1 VLGALLIGG
10 TLPSIAAPPLV
21 KGEAAIA
28 VENGFARLVFTFAD
42 DVEPEAKIAN
52 NIILITF
59 KRPVDVSIAKLD
71 VNSGGVISAAR
82 RDPDGKAIRIALGR
96 RATMNA
102 MSVAEKLFI
111 DLLPDTWTGLPPG
124 LPREVIEELAKRA
137 REAEKKQRQQRALAQ
152 QTQMPSIR
160 VRVASQP
167 TFTRY
172 VFDLPELIAVAASS
186 TKDKLTLTFDAVL
199 KFDLADAQATLPRAV
214 GAIDSALDREAV
226 LVRFTFADKVD
237 VRTFREGLS
246 YIVDVTPM
254 EGRSERQEGA
264 VRGDDLPAV
273 AAELAARAKAPAG
286 VEPPQTVPA
295 RSPVATAPVA
305 SPAAAGEPPRVP
317 RPVEAPQ
324 AAAPGQNG
332 PAPDARSLEHDPA
345 RNAAAES
352 APKEANKETIK
363 DVIKETIKEVIK
375 AIEGTPKETIKPRA
389 AHDSPDRD
397 TISERPPAVV
407 APPRPTTAA
416 PVAVEPAPPRADR
429 AARVVTVSL
438 KRHNDNLHLQFPF
451 MSTTP
456 AAIFWRGDTLWL
468 VFDTDATI
476 ALGKLQGEAK
486 GGIRG
491 ATVVRRE
498 DLAVV
503 RLKLDRPRL
512 VSAAADGPAWT
523 VAIGEV
529 IEQTRAAA
537 ISRNIIGA
545 ARSNVVISFEE
556 ARKLHYL
563 RDPEAGDALMV
574 VTALGPPRGL
584 VKAQDFVEFRALVS
598 THGVV
603 LQPLADDLFAEFA
616 PDKIVISRPS
626 GLILSPVTEGG
637 GRSGAAV
644 YQPHVLDARVWK
656 SDRQADFRERN
667 AQLIRAAAEATEAK
681 RPIARANLARFY
693 LARDM
698 GVEAKGVL
706 ERGIVRQPA
715 DR

>member
-1 VLGALLIGG
+1 
-10 TLPSIAAPPLV
+10 
-21 KGEAAIA
+21 
-28 VENGFARLVFTFAD
+28 
-42 DVEPEAKIAN
+42 
-52 NIILITF
+52 
-59 KRPVDVSIAKLD
+59 
-71 VNSGGVISAAR
+71 
-82 RDPDGKAIRIALGR
+82 
-96 RATMNA
+96 MNA

-124 LPREVIEELAKRA
+124 LPKEVIEDLAKRA
-137 REAEKKQRQQRALAQ
+137 REAEKKQRQQRALSQ
-152 QTQMPSIR
+152 QTTMPSIR

-172 VFDLPELIAVAASS
+172 VFDLPELTAVAANS

-199 KFDLADAQATLPRAV
+199 KFDLADAQAMRPPV
-214 GAIDSALDREAV
+214 VSGIESGLDREAV
-226 LVRFTFADKVD
+226 VVQFTFAGKVD

-246 YIVDVTPM
+246 YIVDVMPM
-254 EGRSERQEGA
+254 EGRSERGEGGA
-264 VRGDDLPAV
+264 RGDELAAV
-273 AAELAARAKAPAG
+273 AAELAARAKAA
-286 VEPPQTVPA
+286 PQTVPA
-295 RSPVATAPVA
+295 RTPVSAAPRETSPA
-305 SPAAAGEPPRVP
+305 SPPSKSSRWWRTLRAKILSRDGASPEHAPPRQTSEEGTP
-317 RPVEAPQ
+317 K
-324 AAAPGQNG
+324 G
-332 PAPDARSLEHDPA
+332 
-345 RNAAAES
+345 S
-352 APKEANKETIK
+352 APKERAANE
-363 DVIKETIKEVIK
+363 
-375 AIEGTPKETIKPRA
+375 AIEDDAVIRDRPRA
-389 AHDSPDRD
+389 V
-397 TISERPPAVV
+397 PPKATPN
-407 APPRPTTAA
+407 AAA
-416 PVAVEPAPPRADR
+416 PNTVEHASPSAEHN
-429 AARVVTVSL
+429 ARVVRVAITH
-438 KRHNDNLHLQFPF
+438 HNDNLHLQFPF
-451 MSTTP
+451 ENATP
-456 AAIFWRGDTLWL
+456 AAIFARGDTLWL